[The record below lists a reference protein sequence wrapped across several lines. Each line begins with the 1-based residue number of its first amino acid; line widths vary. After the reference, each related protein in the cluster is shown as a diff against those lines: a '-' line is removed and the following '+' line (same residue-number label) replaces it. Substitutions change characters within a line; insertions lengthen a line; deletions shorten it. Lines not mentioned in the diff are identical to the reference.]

1 MIWFIGWSDEYSTN
15 WLVGKVGSL
24 AGWRGWQGC
33 FFVPAA
39 SFVPAGGGVSPGHK
53 KTGSQATAGR
63 FLEVSSGFEPLYKL
77 LQSLA

>member
-15 WLVGKVGSL
+15 WLVGKVGKVGWVARL
-24 AGWRGWQGC
+24 ARLLFC
-33 FFVPAA
+33 ACRFIRA
-39 SFVPAGGGVSPGHK
+39 SGGVSPGHK

>member
-15 WLVGKVGSL
+15 WLVGKVGWVARL
-24 AGWRGWQGC
+24 ARLVFCAGR
-33 FFVPAA
+33 FIR
-39 SFVPAGGGVSPGHK
+39 AGGGLSPGHK
-53 KTGSQATAGR
+53 KTGSRLTAGR

>member
-15 WLVGKVGSL
+15 WLVGKVGVL
-24 AGWRGWQGC
+24 ARLARLLFCAGR
-33 FFVPAA
+33 FILA
-39 SFVPAGGGVSPGHK
+39 SGGVSPGHK